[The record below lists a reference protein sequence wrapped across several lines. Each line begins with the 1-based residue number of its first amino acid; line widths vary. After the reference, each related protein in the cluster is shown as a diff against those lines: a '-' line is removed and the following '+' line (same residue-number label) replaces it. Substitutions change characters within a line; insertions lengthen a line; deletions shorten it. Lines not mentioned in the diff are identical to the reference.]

1 MIPIH
6 WKSWSYAAVRIAL
19 ALAFLVAGISKILDP
34 MTFAVTIDAFGI
46 LPGPLIPPVAVFLPL
61 LEIMGAVA
69 LIFDIRGSLGL
80 ITLMIL
86 LKKMMDEGKD
96 MVIIDTMPYEDSYKK
111 EHVPGALQFLFP
123 IPDMKEWDA
132 KETGGKSQADFEA
145 MLGPDKNKTIVVYC
159 GFVKCTRSHNGALW
173 AKKLGYNNVYRF
185 PGGIFGWKGL
195 DYPIEKVQ

>member
-19 ALAFLVAGISKILDP
+19 ALAFLVAGITKILDP

-86 LKKMMDEGKD
+86 MFIAVLGYGMHMGLDIDCGCYGPGDTEGEAFAGIRD
-96 MVIIDTMPYEDSYKK
+96 
-111 EHVPGALQFLFP
+111 ALWRDL
-123 IPDMKEWDA
+123 I
-132 KETGGKSQADFEA
+132 
-145 MLGPDKNKTIVVYC
+145 MLGCAATLYAWRKVMGVRPGTFAGHYRSIKTFIS
-159 GFVKCTRSHNGALW
+159 KEETA
-173 AKKLGYNNVYRF
+173 
-185 PGGIFGWKGL
+185 
-195 DYPIEKVQ
+195 